1 MTLTEL
7 RYLVAL
13 AQDRHFGL
21 ASERCCVTQ
30 PALSLAV
37 QKLEDELGTMIFE
50 RRKRQV
56 VLTALGER
64 IVHQAQ
70 RVLEEADQIRAIAA
84 QGKDQMAGP
93 LRLGAIATVGPYIL
107 PDLVPALS
115 KRAPLMPLE
124 IEENL
129 TLNLVAMLKSG
140 QLDVILIALP
150 LDEPGLVTQA
160 LYDEPFK
167 ALVPVGHPWQKRKSI
182 DSRLLGS
189 EKVLLP
195 HAGHCFRQQVLDT
208 CPELSRSDTEG
219 WQGNSLETIRQM
231 VASGLGI
238 TVLPCSALT
247 SKHKNKRLITIDL
260 AKPVPGRRIG
270 LAWRRGFT
278 RPQVIDVMCKAI
290 ASLKIHG
297 LKHVVSKN
305 DHKPSV
311 FDTNP
316 VPGQDMGSLA

>member
-1 MTLTEL
+1 MTFTEL
-7 RYLVAL
+7 RYIVAV
-13 AQDRHFGL
+13 AQDRHFGR

-30 PALSLAV
+30 PALSLAI
-37 QKLEDELGTMIFE
+37 QKLEDELGTTIFE
-50 RRKRQV
+50 RRKGRV
-56 VLTALGER
+56 NLTALGEQ

-70 RVLEEADQIRAIAA
+70 RVLEEADQIRVIAA
-84 QGKDQMAGP
+84 QGHDQLAGA
-93 LRLGAIATVGPYIL
+93 LRFGAIATVGPYIL
-107 PDLVPALS
+107 PDLVPLLH
-115 KRAPLMPLE
+115 KLAPLMPLE

-129 TLNLVAMLKSG
+129 TLHLLGMLKSG
-140 QLDVILIALP
+140 KLDVIMIALP
-150 LDEPGLVTQA
+150 LDEPGIVTRA

-167 ALVPVGHPWQKRKSI
+167 ALVPVGHSWQNRKAI
-182 DSRLLGS
+182 DSRQLGS

-247 SKHKNKRLITIDL
+247 SKHESKRLVAIDL

-278 RPQVIDVMCKAI
+278 RPQVVDVVCDAVR
-290 ASLKIHG
+290 ALKIPG
-297 LKHVVSKN
+297 LKHVSPIKR
-305 DHKPSV
+305 
-311 FDTNP
+311 
-316 VPGQDMGSLA
+316 